1 MAGWLVANGSVRT
14 LRRHC
19 GRKSLA
25 SAEFRFLSG
34 VLAVDELI
42 ATIQVGTSRLD
53 FLRNIPSIQNWR
65 WPLY

>member
-1 MAGWLVANGSVRT
+1 M
-14 LRRHC
+14 
-19 GRKSLA
+19 A

-42 ATIQVGTSRLD
+42 AAIQVGTSRLD

-65 WPLY
+65 WTLH